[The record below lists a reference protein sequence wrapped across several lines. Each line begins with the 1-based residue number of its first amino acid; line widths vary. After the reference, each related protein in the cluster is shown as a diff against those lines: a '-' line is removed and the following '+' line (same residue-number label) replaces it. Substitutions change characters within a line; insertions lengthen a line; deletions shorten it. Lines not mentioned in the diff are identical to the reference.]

1 MKFIFPIGLNIW
13 NSKLKM
19 IWTICW
25 ERQTTKCNNAWNKKR
40 LINELMKCIWFTKEN
55 RKNDNSEYDSL
66 RLPIKKITS
75 TITKYIDSGI
85 LQHAFSKR
93 ALIVNSN
100 TKNSFFFFLSSWN
113 VLFLLKSYMKIE
125 SLLKPFDESP
135 SIECNLA
142 GWYILHIWV
151 LKSIFIISM

>member
-100 TKNSFFFFLSSWN
+100 TKNSFFF
-113 VLFLLKSYMKIE
+113 
-125 SLLKPFDESP
+125 
-135 SIECNLA
+135 
-142 GWYILHIWV
+142 
-151 LKSIFIISM
+151 SIFLECSVSTKILYENWIPTETFRWVTVYWM